1 VGRRRKNCGGGQ
13 VTTMTDSLLAR
24 CLGVMISP
32 RKTFLEGSERHNERH
47 VIILSLLFGLLFAR
61 QIMHSEDR
69 SIFFY
74 VTTALASGIG
84 FVYFSGYFFSWLIKI
99 SGTFVHPEKMRM
111 VLSYALVPYIIA
123 LTLTLLSKE
132 MILPK
137 TSPIGFFLVVFSWG
151 LAVFGI
157 KTIGELK
164 LIQSLFVMVIPV
176 AALILIISIL
186 YKIAWMT
193 WGY

>member
-1 VGRRRKNCGGGQ
+1 
-13 VTTMTDSLLAR
+13 MADSLLAR

-32 RKTFLEGSERHNERH
+32 RKTFLVGSERHNERH
-47 VIILSLLFGLLFAR
+47 VVILSLVFGLLFAR
-61 QIMHSEDR
+61 NIMHSEDR
-69 SIFFY
+69 SIVFY
-74 VTTALASGIG
+74 ITTALASGIG
-84 FVYFSGYFFSWLIKI
+84 FVYFAGYFFSWLIKI
-99 SGTFVHPEKMRM
+99 SGTFVHSTKMRM

-123 LTLTLLSKE
+123 LTLAIVSKE
-132 MILPK
+132 MISQGSYPLPK
-137 TSPIGFFLVVFSWG
+137 ISVIVFMLVVFSWS

-164 LIQSLFVMVIPV
+164 LVQSLFVMVIPV
-176 AALILIISIL
+176 AALILVISIL

>member
-1 VGRRRKNCGGGQ
+1 
-13 VTTMTDSLLAR
+13 MTDSLLAR

-32 RKTFLEGSERHNERH
+32 RKTFLEGSERHNQRH

-84 FVYFSGYFFSWLIKI
+84 FVYFAGYFFSWLINI
-99 SGTFVHPEKMRM
+99 AGGAVTPTKMRM
-111 VLSYALVPYIIA
+111 VLSYAFVPYIIG
-123 LTLTLLSKE
+123 LSISLLSRE

-137 TSPIGFFLVVFSWG
+137 MSAIVFILVVLSWS

-164 LIQSLFVMVIPV
+164 LVQSLFVMVIPV
-176 AALILIISIL
+176 AALMLVISVL
-186 YKIAWMT
+186 FKIAWMT